1 MPRMSTVFT
10 PGQRWISDTETDLG
24 LGTVLEVDFRH
35 VTVVFTAVG
44 DTRRYAME
52 TAPLTRVEFS
62 VGDKIACHEGWKLI
76 VQAVTRDEGL
86 LFYTGIR
93 EDTGET
99 TTIDESKLDHFL
111 QFSSPRERLFAGLI
125 DGPRWFNL
133 RRRVFDYRH
142 DLARSPVRG
151 IAGTRVSILEHQMY
165 IAVDVSRRLHPRVL
179 LADEVGLGKTIEAGM
194 ILHAQLVNHQV
205 SRVLIVVPPALL
217 HQWLVEMR
225 RKFNIA
231 MSIMD
236 GERFNEL
243 APTAPDGN
251 PFLAEQLVLISL
263 NTLTD
268 NPAIH
273 DAAVDAGW
281 DMLIVDEAHHL
292 TWEPNNP
299 SVDYLAIEPLALDTP
314 SVLLLTATPEQ
325 LGQAGHFARLR
336 LLDAD
341 RFTDLASYLEQE
353 KQYAWLAEVASNLH
367 ERNAL
372 DDAAIAKLENLLQE
386 PFNENDKATL
396 QSSSAMAATDL
407 ADTLTDQLIDR
418 HGTGRLLFRNT
429 RHAITGFPQRKLH
442 TYEIDDA
449 SLPSLANWLIDF
461 LKEQFPNKV
470 LLICRERKTVDSLAE
485 RLRQKGVSSAR
496 FHEHMS
502 IVERDRAA
510 AYFADPEDDCRV
522 LLCSEIGSEG
532 RNFQFLHHLV
542 MIDLPS
548 RPDQLEQRIGRLDR
562 IGQQNDI
569 QLHVP
574 YEANSLDHQRMRWY
588 HEGLNAFESICR
600 TGDGVVR
607 ALGDE
612 LHGLLGEHAS
622 VLVDAAPAA
631 GAATVD
637 IESLAEGELTDE
649 KMESLMAALGAED
662 DDDFLKAIFSADED
676 DDNESTKN
684 SENVDSDSASSELSE
699 SSEPTEFSESPEFS
713 EPPAAASFEPLSQ
726 KVLDTLVKKTQTL
739 TEKLSAELELGR
751 DKLLELHSNRPDR
764 IQEHLDALARA
775 DRDVTLPNFM
785 SAVFDR
791 FGVDVEEQGH
801 WWIVRP
807 GDHMQVDQFPH
818 LPADGLSITF
828 ERELALQRE
837 DFVYLSW
844 DHPMVSEAMDLI
856 LNEGYGQGDAQ
867 VISTTELRQGL
878 TLIEAVFSVQC
889 TAPAALRTERYL
901 HSSTR
906 TIHVGIDGNDYSEIM
921 QHIDVESHRKHYDRN
936 KLKQVVLG
944 NKGPIGGLIDKAREI
959 ADGDLPML
967 IAEANAALDEEFAED
982 IDRLT
987 ALAKVNPLVSDSDIT
1002 ALEERRE
1009 AIRAAISAAVVNPVS
1024 IRVLF
1029 NQ

>member
-1 MPRMSTVFT
+1 MPRMSSAFT

-52 TAPLTRVEFS
+52 TAPLTRVAFS
-62 VGDKIACHEGWKLI
+62 PGDKITSHEGWKLLI
-76 VQAVTRDEGL
+76 QAVTDDEGL

-93 EDTGET
+93 EETGET
-99 TTIDESKLDHFL
+99 TTVDESSLDHFL

-194 ILHAQLVNHQV
+194 ILHAQLVNQQI

-236 GERFNEL
+236 ADRFKEL
-243 APTAPDGN
+243 VPTAPEGN
-251 PFLAEQLVLISL
+251 PFLAEQQILMSL

-268 NPAIH
+268 DPAIH
-273 DAAVDAGW
+273 DAALEAGW

-292 TWEPNNP
+292 TWEPGKP
-299 SVDYLAIEPLALDTP
+299 SADYLAIESLALETP
-314 SVLLLTATPEQ
+314 AVLLLTATPEQ

-336 LLDAD
+336 LLDSD
-341 RFTDLASYLEQE
+341 RFTNLENYLEQE
-353 KQYAWLAEVASNLH
+353 KQYAWLAQVASSLQAS
-367 ERNAL
+367 EAL
-372 DDAAIAKLENLLQE
+372 DEEAITKLEALLQE
-386 PFNENDKATL
+386 TFSDTDRATL
-396 QSSSAMAATDL
+396 QSSSAMAVTDL
-407 ADTLTDQLIDR
+407 ADSLTDQLIDR

-429 RHAITGFPQRKLH
+429 RHAIKGFPKRELH
-442 TYEIDDA
+442 TYELKKD
-449 SLPSLANWLIDF
+449 SLPNIAEWLVEF
-461 LKEQFPNKV
+461 LKSQFPNKV
-470 LLICRERKTVDSLAE
+470 LLICRERRTVDAIAE
-485 RLRQKGVSSAR
+485 RLRQEGVSSAR
-496 FHEHMS
+496 FHERMS

-510 AYFADPEDDCRV
+510 AYFADPEDDCRI

-562 IGQQNDI
+562 IGQENDI

-574 YEANSLDHQRMRWY
+574 YANDSLDHQRLRWY

-622 VLVDAAPAA
+622 VLEDAAPTAEA
-631 GAATVD
+631 SATD
-637 IESLAEGELTDE
+637 DDDLNDE
-649 KMESLMAALGAED
+649 NMESLLSVLNVES
-662 DDDFLKAIFSADED
+662 DDDFLKAIFASDDDGENGDKNSDGSAD
-676 DDNESTKN
+676 NEEPAESVAPA
-684 SENVDSDSASSELSE
+684 SE
-699 SSEPTEFSESPEFS
+699 
-713 EPPAAASFEPLSQ
+713 FEPLDAATFDSLIAQTQ
-726 KVLDTLVKKTQTL
+726 KI
-739 TEKLSAELELGR
+739 SAELSSDLESGR
-751 DKLLELHSNRPDR
+751 DRLLELHSNRPDR

-785 SAVFDR
+785 AAVFDR
-791 FGVDVEEQGH
+791 FGVEVEEQGH

-807 GDHMQVDQFPH
+807 GDHMQVEQFPH
-818 LPADGLSITF
+818 LPADGLSLTF
-828 ERELALQRE
+828 ERDLALQRE

-844 DHPMVSEAMDLI
+844 DHPMVTDAMDLI

-867 VISTTELRQGL
+867 VIATQELRQGM
-878 TLIEAVFSVQC
+878 TLIEAVYTIQC
-889 TAPAALRTERYL
+889 TAPAELRTDRYL
-901 HSSTR
+901 RSSTK
-906 TIHVGIDGNDYSEIM
+906 TIHLGIDGKDYSDIM
-921 QHIDVESHRKHYDRN
+921 KMVDVESHRKHFDRN
-936 KLKQVVLG
+936 KLKQVVLS
-944 NKGPIGGLIDKAREI
+944 NKGPIGTMIDQARTI
-959 ADGDLPML
+959 ADAELPTL
-967 IAEANAALDEEFAED
+967 ITEANQELDDEFSED
-982 IDRLT
+982 IARLT
-987 ALAKVNPLVSDSDIT
+987 ALSKVNPLVSDDHIT
-1002 ALEERRE
+1002 ALETRRE
-1009 AIRAAISAAVVNPVS
+1009 AIRSAIASAVVHPVS
-1024 IRVLF
+1024 VRVLF

>member
-1 MPRMSTVFT
+1 MRRMSTVFT

-62 VGDKIACHEGWKLI
+62 VGDKVACHEGWRLN

-86 LFYTGIR
+86 LFYTGTR

-99 TTIDESKLDHFL
+99 TTIDESQLDHFL

-194 ILHAQLVNHQV
+194 ILHAQLVNHQI

-236 GERFNEL
+236 AERFKEL
-243 APTAPDGN
+243 SPTAPDEN
-251 PFLAEQLVLISL
+251 PFLAEQQVLMSL

-268 NPAIH
+268 NPIIH
-273 DAAVDAGW
+273 EAALDAGW

-292 TWEPNNP
+292 TWEPDKP
-299 SVDYLAIEPLALDTP
+299 SADYLAIEPLALETP

-341 RFTDLASYLEQE
+341 RFTSLDAYLEQE
-353 KQYAWLAEVASNLH
+353 KQYAWLATVASHLQSR
-367 ERNAL
+367 EAL
-372 DDAAIAKLENLLQE
+372 DDAAIKQLEDLLQE
-386 PFNENDKATL
+386 PFSDSDKATL
-396 QSSSAMAATDL
+396 QSASAMAATDL
-407 ADTLTDQLIDR
+407 ADKLTDQLIDR

-429 RHAITGFPQRKLH
+429 RHAITGFPERKLH
-442 TYEIDDA
+442 TYELDDA
-449 SLPSLANWLIDF
+449 SLPGLANWLNDF

-485 RLRQKGVSSAR
+485 RLRQQGVSSAR

-510 AYFADPEDDCRV
+510 AYFADPEDDCRI

-574 YEANSLDHQRMRWY
+574 FEVNSLDHQRLRWY
-588 HEGLNAFESICR
+588 HEGLNAFETICR

-622 VLVDAAPAA
+622 VLADAAPIEKSD
-631 GAATVD
+631 VD
-637 IESLAEGELTDE
+637 IEALADGDLTDE
-649 KMESLMAALGAED
+649 NMESLVAALGAES
-662 DDDFLKAIFSADED
+662 DDDFLKAIFSD
-676 DDNESTKN
+676 DDDDTASSLGSEDESGDEPSDESASAGT
-684 SENVDSDSASSELSE
+684 SENHAEPVDAPEPFKHLSD
-699 SSEPTEFSESPEFS
+699 
-713 EPPAAASFEPLSQ
+713 
-726 KVLDTLVKKTQTL
+726 KTLNALIKQTQTL
-739 TEKLSAELELGR
+739 TEKLSAELENGR

-807 GDHMQVDQFPH
+807 GDHMQVEQFPH
-818 LPADGLSITF
+818 LPADGLSLTF

-867 VISTTELRQGL
+867 VISTTELRQGM
-878 TLIEAVFSVQC
+878 TLIEAVFTIQC
-889 TAPAALRTERYL
+889 TAPAALRTDRYL

-906 TIHVGIDGNDYSEIM
+906 TLHVGIDGNDYSEVM
-921 QHIDVESHRKHYDRN
+921 QPIDVESHRKHFDRN

-944 NKGPIGGLIDKAREI
+944 NKGPIGAMIDKAREI

-967 IAEANAALDEEFAED
+967 LAEANAALDEEFAED
-982 IDRLT
+982 IDRLS
-987 ALAKVNPLVSDSDIT
+987 ALAKVNPLVSDTDIE
-1002 ALEERRE
+1002 ALQERRE
-1009 AIRAAISAAVVNPVS
+1009 EIRTAISTAVVHPVS

>member
-62 VGDKIACHEGWKLI
+62 VGDKIACHEGWRLN

-86 LFYTGIR
+86 LFYTGTR

-99 TTIDESKLDHFL
+99 ATIDESKLDHFL

-194 ILHAQLVNHQV
+194 ILHAQLVNHQI

-236 GERFNEL
+236 VERFNEL
-243 APTAPDGN
+243 APTAPDSN
-251 PFLAEQLVLISL
+251 PFLAEQQVLISL

-268 NPAIH
+268 NAAIH
-273 DAAVDAGW
+273 DAALEAGW

-292 TWEPNNP
+292 TWEPDNP
-299 SVDYLAIEPLALDTP
+299 SEDYLAIEPLALETP

-341 RFTDLASYLEQE
+341 RFTSLEAYLEQE
-353 KQYAWLAEVASNLH
+353 KQYAWLATVASSLH
-367 ERNAL
+367 SREAL
-372 DDAAIAKLENLLQE
+372 DEAAIAQLETLLQE
-386 PFNENDKATL
+386 PFSDNDKATL

-407 ADTLTDQLIDR
+407 ADKLTDQLIDR

-429 RHAITGFPQRKLH
+429 RHAITGFPARKLH
-442 TYEIDDA
+442 TYELDDA
-449 SLPSLANWLIDF
+449 SLPGLANWLTDF
-461 LKEQFPNKV
+461 LKGQFPNKV

-485 RLRQKGVSSAR
+485 RLRQQGVSSAR

-510 AYFADPEDDCRV
+510 AYFADPEDDCRI

-562 IGQQNDI
+562 IGQQNNI

-574 YEANSLDHQRMRWY
+574 YEVNSLDHQRLRWY

-622 VLVDAAPAA
+622 VLTDAAPTADAA
-631 GAATVD
+631 QD
-637 IESLAEGELTDE
+637 IEALAEGELTDE
-649 KMESLMAALGAED
+649 NMESLVAALGAES
-662 DDDFLKAIFSADED
+662 DDDFLKAIFSADD
-676 DDNESTKN
+676 DDDETDPNAPADTDDGAAKAST
-684 SENVDSDSASSELSE
+684 DSTQPVATV
-699 SSEPTEFSESPEFS
+699 EP
-713 EPPAAASFEPLSQ
+713 FEPLND
-726 KVLDTLVKKTQTL
+726 KTLDTLVKKTQAL

-818 LPADGLSITF
+818 LPADGLSLTF

-844 DHPMVSEAMDLI
+844 DHPMVSDAMDLI

-867 VISTTELRQGL
+867 VISTTELRQGM
-878 TLIEAVFSVQC
+878 TLIEAVFTIQC
-889 TAPAALRTERYL
+889 TAPAALRTDRYL

-906 TIHVGIDGNDYSEIM
+906 TIHVGIDGNDYSEVM
-921 QHIDVESHRKHYDRN
+921 QHIDVESHRKHFDRN

-944 NKGPIGGLIDKAREI
+944 NKGPIGGMIDKAREI
-959 ADGDLPML
+959 ADGELPML
-967 IAEANAALDEEFAED
+967 LAEANAALDEEFSED
-982 IDRLT
+982 IDRLS
-987 ALAKVNPLVSDSDIT
+987 ALAKINPLVSDDDIK
-1002 ALEERRE
+1002 ALEARRE
-1009 AIRAAISAAVVNPVS
+1009 AIREAMSAAVIHPVS

>member
-1 MPRMSTVFT
+1 MSSVFT

-52 TAPLTRVEFS
+52 TAPLTRVAFAA
-62 VGDKIACHEGWKLI
+62 GDKITSHEGWRLA
-76 VQAVTRDEGL
+76 VQAVTEDEGL

-93 EDTGET
+93 EDTGDVT
-99 TTIDESKLDHFL
+99 TLDESTLDHLL
-111 QFSSPRERLFAGLI
+111 QFGSPRERLFAGLI

-194 ILHAQLVNHQV
+194 ILHAQLVNQQV
-205 SRVLIVVPPALL
+205 SRVLIVVPSALL
-217 HQWLVEMR
+217 HQWLVEML
-225 RKFNIA
+225 RKFNIT

-236 GERFNEL
+236 SERFNEL
-243 APTAPDGN
+243 APTAPDAN
-251 PFLAEQLVLISL
+251 PFLAEQQVLISL

-273 DAAVDAGW
+273 DAAVEAGW

-292 TWEPNNP
+292 TWEPGNASP
-299 SVDYLAIEPLALDTP
+299 DYQAIEPLAIDTP
-314 SVLLLTATPEQ
+314 AVLLLTATPEQ

-341 RFTDLASYLEQE
+341 RFPSLEQYLEQE
-353 KQYAWLAEVASNLH
+353 QQYAWLAQVASKLQTH
-367 ERNAL
+367 EAL
-372 DDAAIAKLENLLQE
+372 DDESIKKLEALLQDT
-386 PFNENDKATL
+386 FSDTDKATL
-396 QSSSAMAATDL
+396 QSSSAMAITDL

-429 RHAITGFPQRKLH
+429 RHAIKGFPERHLN
-442 TYEIDDA
+442 TYELADDSVKSVA
-449 SLPSLANWLIDF
+449 DWLVQF
-461 LKEQFPNKV
+461 LKDQYPNKV
-470 LLICRERKTVDSLAE
+470 LLICRERKTVDSLGE
-485 RLRQKGVSSAR
+485 RLRQQGVSSAR

-510 AYFADPEDDCRV
+510 AYFADPEDDCRI

-562 IGQQNDI
+562 IGQQHDI
-569 QLHVP
+569 ELHIP
-574 YEANSLDHQRMRWY
+574 FAKDTLDHQRMRWY

-607 ALGDE
+607 ALGDQ
-612 LHGLLGEHAS
+612 LHELLGEHAS
-622 VLVDAAPAA
+622 VLADAAPAA
-631 GAATVD
+631 KASVD
-637 IESLAEGELTDE
+637 EDGELDDEGLESLV
-649 KMESLMAALGAED
+649 AALSQESE
-662 DDDFLKAIFSADED
+662 DDFLKAIFSADD
-676 DDNESTKN
+676 DDDESPANAEASADKSDLPNDSANTDAAITDEPATNES
-684 SENVDSDSASSELSE
+684 A
-699 SSEPTEFSESPEFS
+699 
-713 EPPAAASFEPLSQ
+713 FEPLS
-726 KVLDTLVKKTQTL
+726 DTELESLIEQTQQL
-739 TEKLSAELELGR
+739 TAKLSAELESGR
-751 DKLLELHSNRPDR
+751 DRLLELHSNRPER

-791 FGVDVEEQGH
+791 FGVDVEEQGN

-818 LPADGLSITF
+818 LPADGLSLTF
-828 ERELALQRE
+828 ERDLAVERE

-844 DHPMVSEAMDLI
+844 DHPMVSDAMDLI
-856 LNEGYGQGDAQ
+856 LNEGFGQGDAQ
-867 VISTTELRQGL
+867 VIATTEVRQGM
-878 TLIEAVFSVQC
+878 TLVEAVFTVQC
-889 TAPAALRTERYL
+889 TAPAELRTDRYL
-901 HSSTR
+901 RSSTR
-906 TIHVGIDGNDYSEIM
+906 TVHIGIDGNDYSDIM
-921 QHIDVESHRKHYDRN
+921 TMVDVESHRRHFDRN

-944 NKGPIGGLIDKAREI
+944 NKEPIGKMIDQARAV
-959 ADGDLPML
+959 ADAELPEL
-967 IAEANAALDEEFAED
+967 LAEANQALDDEFAED

-987 ALAKVNPLVSDSDIT
+987 ALAKVNPLVTQEHISE
-1002 ALEERRE
+1002 LETRRE
-1009 AIRAAISAAVVNPVS
+1009 AIREAINGAVVHPVS
-1024 IRVLF
+1024 VRVLF

>member
-1 MPRMSTVFT
+1 MSSVFST
-10 PGQRWISDTETDLG
+10 GQRWISDTETDLG

-62 VGDKIACHEGWKLI
+62 PGDVITSHEGWRLKI
-76 VQAVTRDEGL
+76 QAVTNDENL

-93 EDTGET
+93 EDTEET

-111 QFSSPRERLFAGLI
+111 QFGSPRERLFAGLI

-194 ILHAQLVNHQV
+194 ILHAQLVNQQV

-217 HQWLVEMR
+217 HQWLVEML

-236 GERFNEL
+236 AERFNEL
-243 APTAPDGN
+243 APSAPNSN
-251 PFLAEQLVLISL
+251 PFLAEQQVLMSL

-273 DAAVDAGW
+273 DAALEAGW

-292 TWEPNNP
+292 TWEPGKP
-299 SVDYLAIEPLALDTP
+299 SADYLSIESLALETP

-341 RFTDLASYLEQE
+341 RFTSLDAYLEQE
-353 KQYAWLAEVASNLH
+353 TQYAWLAAVASKLQSH
-367 ERNAL
+367 EAL
-372 DDAAIAKLENLLQE
+372 DDGEIKQLETLLDE
-386 PFNENDKATL
+386 SFNDTDRATL
-396 QSSSAMAATDL
+396 QSSSAMAVTDL

-429 RHAITGFPQRKLH
+429 RHAIKGFPERHLH
-442 TYEIDDA
+442 SYELADD
-449 SLPSLANWLIDF
+449 SLKSISDWLMDF
-461 LKEQFPNKV
+461 LKDQFPNKV
-470 LLICRERKTVDSLAE
+470 LLICRERRTVDSLAE
-485 RLRQKGVSSAR
+485 RLRQQGVSSAR

-510 AYFADPEDDCRV
+510 AYFADPEDDCRI

-562 IGQQNDI
+562 IGQENDI
-569 QLHVP
+569 ELHVP
-574 YEANSLDHQRMRWY
+574 YTKGSLDHQRMRWY

-607 ALGDE
+607 ELGDD

-622 VLVDAAPAA
+622 VLVDAAPMPSEAPA
-631 GAATVD
+631 GD
-637 IESLAEGELTDE
+637 GDESTEDN
-649 KMESLMAALGAED
+649 MDSLVAALSAES
-662 DDDFLKAIFSADED
+662 DDDFLKAIFGAD
-676 DDNESTKN
+676 DDDGEDG
-684 SENVDSDSASSELSE
+684 DSS
-699 SSEPTEFSESPEFS
+699 
-713 EPPAAASFEPLSQ
+713 PAAESDEALNAEPAESSFEPLDDA
-726 KVLDTLVKKTQTL
+726 KLDDLITRTQSL
-739 TEKLSAELELGR
+739 TEQLSSELESGR
-751 DKLLELHSNRPDR
+751 DRLLELHSNRPDR

-807 GDHMQVDQFPH
+807 GDHMQVEKFPH
-818 LPADGLSITF
+818 LPADGLSLTF
-828 ERELALQRE
+828 ERDLALQRE

-844 DHPMVSEAMDLI
+844 DHPMVTDAMDLI

-867 VISTTELRQGL
+867 VIATDEIRQGM
-878 TLIEAVFSVQC
+878 TLIEAVFTVQC
-889 TAPAALRTERYL
+889 TAPAELRTDRYL
-901 HSSTR
+901 RSSTK
-906 TIHVGIDGNDYSEIM
+906 TIHVGIDGKDYTENM
-921 QHIDVESHRKHYDRN
+921 AMVDVESHRRHYDRN

-944 NKGPIGGLIDKAREI
+944 NKGPIGQMIEKARTI
-959 ADGDLPML
+959 VDADLPDL
-967 IAEANAALDEEFAED
+967 LAEANEALDEEFAED
-982 IDRLT
+982 IDRLK
-987 ALAKVNPLVSDSDIT
+987 ALSKVNPLVSQEDIA
-1002 ALEERRE
+1002 ALETRRE
-1009 AIRAAISAAVVNPVS
+1009 AIRDAIAGAFIHPVS
-1024 IRVLF
+1024 VRVLF

>member
-1 MPRMSTVFT
+1 MRRMSSVFT
-10 PGQRWISDTETDLG
+10 TGQRWISDTETDLG

-62 VGDKIACHEGWKLI
+62 PGDKITSIDGWRLNI
-76 VQAVTRDEGL
+76 QAVTNDEGL
-86 LFYTGIR
+86 LFYTGVR
-93 EDTGET
+93 EDSGET

-194 ILHAQLVNHQV
+194 ILHAQLVNQQI

-236 GERFNEL
+236 SERFNEL
-243 APTAPDGN
+243 APTAPDAN
-251 PFLAEQLVLISL
+251 PFLAEQQVLMSL

-273 DAAVDAGW
+273 DAALEAGW

-292 TWEPNNP
+292 TWEPGKP
-299 SVDYLAIEPLALDTP
+299 SADYLAIESLALETP

-336 LLDAD
+336 LLDSD
-341 RFTDLASYLEQE
+341 RFTSLENYLEQE
-353 KQYAWLAEVASNLH
+353 QQYAWLAQVASNLTTH
-367 ERNAL
+367 QAL
-372 DDAAIAKLENLLQE
+372 DDAAIEKLEALLQE
-386 PFNENDKATL
+386 PFSETDRATL
-396 QSSSAMAATDL
+396 QSPSALAVTEL

-429 RHAITGFPQRKLH
+429 RHAIQGFPERELH
-442 TYEIDDA
+442 TYKLENDA
-449 SLPSLANWLIDF
+449 LPSIADWLIGF
-461 LKEQFPNKV
+461 LKDQFPHKV

-485 RLRQKGVSSAR
+485 RLRQQGVSSAR

-510 AYFADPEDDCRV
+510 AYFADPEDDCRI

-562 IGQQNDI
+562 IGQENDI

-574 YEANSLDHQRMRWY
+574 YAKDSLDHQRLRWY

-607 ALGDE
+607 ALNDE
-612 LHGLLGEHAS
+612 LHDLLGEHAS

-631 GAATVD
+631 TAKSDAD
-637 IESLAEGELTDE
+637 DLDDE
-649 KMESLMAALGAED
+649 NMESLVAALSAES
-662 DDDFLKAIFSADED
+662 DDDFLKAIFSADDEPEASDAVSDTDTNTGED
-676 DDNESTKN
+676 ADLD
-684 SENVDSDSASSELSE
+684 SETDSSSKTSKL
-699 SSEPTEFSESPEFS
+699 EP
-713 EPPAAASFEPLSQ
+713 EPFEPLDE
-726 KVLDTLVKKTQTL
+726 KTLNALIDRTKTL
-739 TEKLSAELELGR
+739 TGELSAELENGR
-751 DKLLELHSNRPDR
+751 DRLLELHSNRPER

-791 FGVDVEEQGH
+791 FGVEVEEQGH

-807 GDHMQVDQFPH
+807 GDHMQVEQFPH
-818 LPADGLSITF
+818 LPADGLSLTF

-844 DHPMVSEAMDLI
+844 DHPMVTDAMDLI

-867 VISTTELRQGL
+867 VISTTELRAGL
-878 TLIEAVFSVQC
+878 TLIEAVFTVQC
-889 TAPAALRTERYL
+889 TAPAELRTERYL
-901 HSSTR
+901 HSSTK
-906 TIHVGIDGNDYSEIM
+906 TIHVGIDGKDYSDIM
-921 QHIDVESHRKHYDRN
+921 AMVDVESHRKHFDRN

-944 NKGPIGGLIDKAREI
+944 NKGPIGQMIDRAREL
-959 ADGDLPML
+959 ADAELPTL
-967 IAEANAALDEEFAED
+967 LADANQALDDEFSED

-987 ALAKVNPLVSDSDIT
+987 ALSKVNPLVSDEHIT
-1002 ALEERRE
+1002 ALETRRE
-1009 AIRAAISAAVVNPVS
+1009 AIREAIAGAVVHPVS
-1024 IRVLF
+1024 VRVLF

>member
-1 MPRMSTVFT
+1 MSSVFT

-35 VTVVFTAVG
+35 VIVVFTAVG

-52 TAPLTRVEFS
+52 SAPLTRVEFS
-62 VGDKIACHEGWKLI
+62 PGDTITSHEGWRLTI
-76 VQAVTRDEGL
+76 QAVTRDEGL
-86 LFYTGIR
+86 LFYTGVR
-93 EDTGET
+93 TDNQET
-99 TTIDESKLDHFL
+99 TTLDESRLDHFL

-142 DLARSPVRG
+142 ELARSPVRG

-194 ILHAQLVNHQV
+194 ILHAQLVNQQI

-236 GERFNEL
+236 AERFNEL
-243 APTAPDGN
+243 APTAPDSN
-251 PFLAEQLVLISL
+251 PFLAEQQVLVSL
-263 NTLTD
+263 NTLTE
-268 NPAIH
+268 NPAIQ
-273 DAAVDAGW
+273 DAALEAGW

-292 TWEPNNP
+292 TWEPGKP
-299 SVDYLAIEPLALDTP
+299 SADYLAIESLAVETP

-336 LLDAD
+336 LLDPD
-341 RFTDLASYLEQE
+341 RFTSLESYLEQE
-353 KQYAWLAEVASNLH
+353 KQYAWLARVASSLQTR
-367 ERNAL
+367 EAL
-372 DDAAIAKLENLLQE
+372 DDAAIAQLETLLQE
-386 PFNENDKATL
+386 TFSDTDRATL

-407 ADTLTDQLIDR
+407 ADSLTDQLIDR

-429 RHAITGFPQRKLH
+429 RHAIEGFPERQLH
-442 TYEIDDA
+442 TYELEQD
-449 SLPSLANWLIDF
+449 SLPVLATWLVEF
-461 LKEQFPNKV
+461 LKSQFPNKV

-485 RLRQKGVSSAR
+485 RLRREGVSSAR

-510 AYFADPEDDCRV
+510 AYFADPEDDCRI

-574 YEANSLDHQRMRWY
+574 YAKDSLDHQRLRWY

-607 ALGDE
+607 SLGDD

-622 VLVDAAPAA
+622 VLVDAAQAVSA
-631 GAATVD
+631 KNND
-637 IESLAEGELTDE
+637 NDNEDLSDE
-649 KMESLMAALGAED
+649 NMESLMSALSAES
-662 DDDFLKAIFSADED
+662 DDDFLKAIFAADDEEADKD
-676 DDNESTKN
+676 DQTSDT
-684 SENVDSDSASSELSE
+684 SEPSE
-699 SSEPTEFSESPEFS
+699 SDQVTEPDAPTS
-713 EPPAAASFEPLSQ
+713 SFEPLDT
-726 KVLDTLVKKTQTL
+726 KTLDALIEETSKLTKT
-739 TEKLSAELELGR
+739 LSADLEQGR
-751 DKLLELHSNRPDR
+751 DRLLELHSNRPDR

-791 FGVDVEEQGH
+791 FGVEVEEQGH

-807 GDHMQVDQFPH
+807 GDHMQVEQFPH
-818 LPADGLSITF
+818 LPADGLSLTF

-844 DHPMVSEAMDLI
+844 DHPMVTDAMDLI

-867 VISTTELRQGL
+867 VIATQELRQGM
-878 TLIEAVFSVQC
+878 TLVEAVYTIQC
-889 TAPAALRTERYL
+889 TAPAELRTDRYL
-901 HSSTR
+901 RSSTK
-906 TIHVGIDGNDYSEIM
+906 TIHVGIDGNNYSEVM
-921 QHIDVESHRKHYDRN
+921 QLVDVESHRSHFDRN

-944 NKGPIGGLIDKAREI
+944 NKEPIGKMIDQARDI
-959 ADGDLPML
+959 ADAELPEL
-967 IAEANAALDEEFAED
+967 IAEANQALDDEFSDD
-982 IDRLT
+982 INRLT
-987 ALAKVNPLVSDSDIT
+987 ALSKINPLVSEEHIT
-1002 ALEERRE
+1002 AMETRRE
-1009 AIRAAISAAVVNPVS
+1009 AIRDAIAGAVVQPVS
-1024 IRVLF
+1024 VRVLF
-1029 NQ
+1029 NK

>member
-1 MPRMSTVFT
+1 MPRMSSVFT
-10 PGQRWISDTETDLG
+10 TGQRWISDTETDLG

-35 VTVVFTAVG
+35 ITVVFTAVG
-44 DTRRYAME
+44 ETRRYAME

-62 VGDKIACHEGWKLI
+62 AGDKITSCDGWRLDI
-76 VQAVTRDEGL
+76 QAVTNDEGL

-99 TTIDESKLDHFL
+99 TTLDESKLDHFL
-111 QFSSPRERLFAGLI
+111 QFGSPRERLFAGLI

-194 ILHAQLVNHQV
+194 ILHAQLVNQQI

-236 GERFNEL
+236 HERYTEL
-243 APTAPDGN
+243 APTAPESN
-251 PFLAEQLVLISL
+251 PFLAEQQVLMSL

-268 NPAIH
+268 NPEIH
-273 DAAVDAGW
+273 DAAMDAGW
-281 DMLIVDEAHHL
+281 DMMIVDEAHHL
-292 TWEPNNP
+292 TWEPSKP
-299 SVDYLAIEPLALDTP
+299 SADYLAIESLALETP

-336 LLDAD
+336 LLDPD
-341 RFTDLASYLEQE
+341 RFTHLEDYLEQE
-353 KQYAWLAEVASNLH
+353 KHYAWLAEVAGQLQSH
-367 ERNAL
+367 TAL
-372 DDAAIAKLENLLQE
+372 SAEVIEQLEALLGTS
-386 PFNENDKATL
+386 FNDTDRATL
-396 QSSSAMAATDL
+396 QSSSALAVTDL
-407 ADTLTDQLIDR
+407 ADSLTDQLIDR

-429 RHAITGFPQRKLH
+429 RHAIKGFPIRQLH
-442 TYEIDDA
+442 TYTLDDA
-449 SLPSLANWLIDF
+449 SLPTMGDWLIDF
-461 LKEQFPNKV
+461 LKDQFPNKV
-470 LLICRERKTVDSLAE
+470 LLICRERNTVDSLAE
-485 RLRQKGVSSAR
+485 RLRQKGVASAR

-510 AYFADPEDDCRV
+510 AYFADPEDDCRI

-562 IGQQNDI
+562 IGQANDI

-574 YEANSLDHQRMRWY
+574 YAPNSLDHQRLRWY

-600 TGDGVVR
+600 TGDSVVR

-612 LHGLLGEHAS
+612 LHGLLGEHPS
-622 VLVDAAPAA
+622 RLVDAAIAA
-631 GAATVD
+631 RAVCAD
-637 IESLAEGELTDE
+637 DDELSDE
-649 KMESLMAALGAED
+649 AMESIIAALGGER
-662 DDDFLKAIFSADED
+662 DDDFLKAIFSADDALD
-676 DDNESTKN
+676 DDALDDEATANADKTAPED
-684 SENVDSDSASSELSE
+684 VDEHASQHVDDTTSNKASSS
-699 SSEPTEFSESPEFS
+699 T
-713 EPPAAASFEPLSQ
+713 FEPLSQ
-726 KVLDTLVKKTQTL
+726 QQLDALINQTKTLSETIA
-739 TEKLSAELELGR
+739 AELESGR
-751 DKLLELHSNRPDR
+751 DRLLELHSNRPER

-785 SAVFDR
+785 SAIFDR

-801 WWIVRP
+801 WWIIRP
-807 GDHMQVDQFPH
+807 GDHMQVEQFPH
-818 LPADGLSITF
+818 LPADGLSVTF

-844 DHPMVSEAMDLI
+844 DHPMVTDAMDLI
-856 LNEGYGQGDAQ
+856 LNEGFGQGDAQ
-867 VISTTELRQGL
+867 VISTTELRQGM
-878 TLIEAVFSVQC
+878 TLIEAVFTVQC
-889 TAPAALRTERYL
+889 TAPAELRTERYL
-901 HSSTR
+901 RSSTK
-906 TIHVGIDGNDYSEIM
+906 TIHVGIDGNDYSDVM
-921 QHIDVESHRKHYDRN
+921 QMVDVESHRRHYDRN

-944 NKGPIGGLIDKAREI
+944 NKGPIGTMIDQARTI
-959 ADGDLPML
+959 ADAELPEL
-967 IAEANAALDEEFAED
+967 LAEANEALDNEFSDD
-982 IDRLT
+982 IERLT
-987 ALAKVNPLVSDSDIT
+987 ALAKVNPSVTDSHIA

-1009 AIRAAISAAVVNPVS
+1009 SIRQAIAGAFVHPVS
-1024 IRVLF
+1024 VRVLF

>member
-1 MPRMSTVFT
+1 MPRMSSVFT
-10 PGQRWISDTETDLG
+10 TGQRWISDTETDLG

-44 DTRRYAME
+44 ETRRYAME

-62 VGDKIACHEGWKLI
+62 AGDKITSHDGWRLDI
-76 VQAVTRDEGL
+76 QAVTNDEGL

-93 EDTGET
+93 EDTGEIT
-99 TTIDESKLDHFL
+99 TLDESKLDHFL
-111 QFSSPRERLFAGLI
+111 QFGSPRERLFAGLI

-194 ILHAQLVNHQV
+194 ILHAQLVNQQI

-236 GERFNEL
+236 HERFTEL
-243 APTAPDGN
+243 APTAPESN
-251 PFLAEQLVLISL
+251 PFLAEQQVLMSL

-268 NPAIH
+268 NPEIH
-273 DAAVDAGW
+273 DAAMDAGW
-281 DMLIVDEAHHL
+281 DMMIVDEAHHL
-292 TWEPNNP
+292 TWEPSKP
-299 SVDYLAIEPLALDTP
+299 SADYLAIESLALETP

-336 LLDAD
+336 LLDPD
-341 RFTDLASYLEQE
+341 RFTHLEDYLEQE
-353 KQYAWLAEVASNLH
+353 KHYAWLAEVAGQLQSH
-367 ERNAL
+367 TAL
-372 DDAAIAKLENLLQE
+372 SAEVIEQLEALLGTS
-386 PFNENDKATL
+386 FNDTDRATL
-396 QSSSAMAATDL
+396 QSSSALAVTDL
-407 ADTLTDQLIDR
+407 ADSLTDQLIDR

-429 RHAITGFPQRKLH
+429 RHAIKGFPKRQLH
-442 TYEIDDA
+442 TYTLDDA
-449 SLPSLANWLIDF
+449 SLPTMGDWLIDF
-461 LKEQFPNKV
+461 LKDQFPNKV
-470 LLICRERKTVDSLAE
+470 LLICRERNTVDSLAE
-485 RLRQKGVSSAR
+485 RLRQKGVASAR

-510 AYFADPEDDCRV
+510 AYFADPEDDCRI

-562 IGQQNDI
+562 IGQANDI

-574 YEANSLDHQRMRWY
+574 YAPNSLDHQRLRWY

-600 TGDGVVR
+600 TGDSVVR

-612 LHGLLGEHAS
+612 LHGLLGEHPS
-622 VLVDAAPAA
+622 RLVDAAIAA
-631 GAATVD
+631 RAVSAD
-637 IESLAEGELTDE
+637 DDELSDE
-649 KMESLMAALGAED
+649 AMESLVAALGGES
-662 DDDFLKAIFSADED
+662 DDDFLKAIFSADDDLDDETTTGADEIAHEEEVED
-676 DDNESTKN
+676 ASPDVDDATPNK
-684 SENVDSDSASSELSE
+684 ASNKA
-699 SSEPTEFSESPEFS
+699 PGTT
-713 EPPAAASFEPLSQ
+713 FEPLNQ
-726 KVLDTLVKKTQTL
+726 QQLDELITQTK
-739 TEKLSAELELGR
+739 TLSETMAAELESGR
-751 DKLLELHSNRPDR
+751 DRLLELHSNRPER

-785 SAVFDR
+785 SAIFDR

-801 WWIVRP
+801 WWIIRP
-807 GDHMQVDQFPH
+807 GDHMQVEQFPH
-818 LPADGLSITF
+818 LPADGLSVTF

-844 DHPMVSEAMDLI
+844 DHPMVTDAMDLI

-867 VISTTELRQGL
+867 VISTTELRQGM
-878 TLIEAVFSVQC
+878 TLIEAVFTVQC
-889 TAPAALRTERYL
+889 TAPAELRTERYL
-901 HSSTR
+901 RSSTK
-906 TIHVGIDGNDYSEIM
+906 TIHVGIDGNDYSDVM
-921 QHIDVESHRKHYDRN
+921 QMVDVESHRRHYDRN

-944 NKGPIGGLIDKAREI
+944 NKGPIGTMIDQARTI
-959 ADGDLPML
+959 ADAELPEL
-967 IAEANAALDEEFAED
+967 LAEANEALDNEFSDD
-982 IDRLT
+982 IERLT
-987 ALAKVNPLVSDSDIT
+987 ALAKVNPSVTDSHIA

-1009 AIRAAISAAVVNPVS
+1009 SIRQAIAGAFVHPVS
-1024 IRVLF
+1024 VRVLF

>member
-1 MPRMSTVFT
+1 MPRMSSVFT
-10 PGQRWISDTETDLG
+10 TGQRWISDTETDLG

-62 VGDKIACHEGWKLI
+62 PGDMITSHEGWRLQ
-76 VQAVTRDEGL
+76 VQVVTNDEGL
-86 LFYTGIR
+86 LFYTGVR
-93 EDTGET
+93 DDNGET
-99 TTIDESKLDHFL
+99 TTLDESKLDHFL

-142 DLARSPVRG
+142 DQARSPVRG

-194 ILHAQLVNHQV
+194 ILHAQLVNQQI
-205 SRVLIVVPPALL
+205 SRVLIVVPPALI

-225 RKFNIA
+225 RKFNIS

-236 GERFNEL
+236 SERFKEL
-243 APTAPDGN
+243 APSAPNEN
-251 PFLAEQLVLISL
+251 PFLAEQQVLMSL
-263 NTLTD
+263 NTLTGD
-268 NPAIH
+268 PAIH
-273 DAAVDAGW
+273 DAAMEAGW

-292 TWEPNNP
+292 TWEPGKP
-299 SVDYLAIEPLALDTP
+299 SADYLAIESLALETP

-336 LLDAD
+336 LLDSD
-341 RFTDLASYLEQE
+341 RFTSLDAYLEQE
-353 KQYAWLAEVASNLH
+353 QQYAWLATIASKLH
-367 ERNAL
+367 SQEAL
-372 DDAAIAKLENLLQE
+372 GDDEIKQLEELLQE
-386 PFNENDKATL
+386 PFSDTDRSTL
-396 QSSSAMAATDL
+396 QSSSAMAVTDL
-407 ADTLTDQLIDR
+407 ADSLTDQLIDR

-429 RHAITGFPQRKLH
+429 RHAIKGFPERHLH
-442 TYEIDDA
+442 SYEVADD
-449 SLPSLANWLIDF
+449 SLSSIADWLINFIKD
-461 LKEQFPNKV
+461 QYPNKI
-470 LLICRERKTVDSLAE
+470 LLICRERKTVESLAE
-485 RLRQKGVSSAR
+485 RLRQQGVSSAR

-510 AYFADPEDDCRV
+510 AYFADPEDDCRI

-562 IGQQNDI
+562 IGQANDI
-569 QLHVP
+569 ELHVP
-574 YEANSLDHQRMRWY
+574 YAKDSLDHQRLRWY

-622 VLVDAAPAA
+622 VFIDSAPSGGTGDSQGDADLADDDTVVAEPAEEFKPLDEKTFKA
-631 GAATVD
+631 LIERTQSLN
-637 IESLAEGELTDE
+637 ESLS
-649 KMESLMAALGAED
+649 K
-662 DDDFLKAIFSADED
+662 
-676 DDNESTKN
+676 
-684 SENVDSDSASSELSE
+684 
-699 SSEPTEFSESPEFS
+699 
-713 EPPAAASFEPLSQ
+713 
-726 KVLDTLVKKTQTL
+726 
-739 TEKLSAELELGR
+739 ELESGR
-751 DKLLELHSNRPDR
+751 DRLLELHSNRPDR

-818 LPADGLSITF
+818 LPPDGLSLTF
-828 ERELALQRE
+828 ERELAMQRE

-844 DHPMVSEAMDLI
+844 DHPMVTDAMDLI

-867 VISTTELRQGL
+867 VIQSDQLRQGL
-878 TLIEAVFSVQC
+878 TLIEAVFTVQC
-889 TAPAALRTERYL
+889 TAPAELRTDRYL
-901 HSSTR
+901 HSSTK
-906 TIHVGIDGNDYSEIM
+906 TIHVGIDENDYSEIM
-921 QHIDVESHRKHYDRN
+921 QMVDIESHRRHFDRN
-936 KLKQVVLG
+936 RLKQVVLG
-944 NKGPIGGLIDKAREI
+944 NKGPIGKMIDQAREI
-959 ADGDLPML
+959 ADADLPNL
-967 IAEANAALDEEFAED
+967 IIEANQALDDEFSED

-987 ALAKVNPLVSDSDIT
+987 ALSKVNPLVGQADID
-1002 ALEERRE
+1002 ALVTRRE
-1009 AIRAAISAAVVNPVS
+1009 AIREAIAGAFVQPVS
-1024 IRVLF
+1024 VRVLF